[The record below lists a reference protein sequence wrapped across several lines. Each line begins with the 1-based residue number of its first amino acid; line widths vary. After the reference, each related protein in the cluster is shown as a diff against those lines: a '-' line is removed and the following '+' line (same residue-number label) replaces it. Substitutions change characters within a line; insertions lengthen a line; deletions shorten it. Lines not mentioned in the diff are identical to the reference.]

1 MKKATGLYLG
11 LGLIMMV
18 ITLIIFFVPRMN
30 ELDLVTTLQWTK
42 LGIILAS
49 QLVLFGSLILL
60 SNSKSMFSIFTVS
73 SFTTTWFLINL
84 VLTLIINTM
93 QSLIIWTS
101 VLFLLYVAILLFLS
115 FAGGSIKADEDRER
129 RLMEESKKKNLLN
142 K

>member
-11 LGLIMMV
+11 LGLIMVV

-30 ELDLVTTLQWTK
+30 ELDAVTTLQWTK

-49 QLVLFGSLILL
+49 QVVLFGSLIML

-84 VLTLIINTM
+84 ILTLVINTM
-93 QSLIIWTS
+93 QTLIIWIS
-101 VLFLLYVAILLFLS
+101 VLFLIYVAILLFLS
-115 FAGGSIKADEDRER
+115 FAGGTIKADEDRDR